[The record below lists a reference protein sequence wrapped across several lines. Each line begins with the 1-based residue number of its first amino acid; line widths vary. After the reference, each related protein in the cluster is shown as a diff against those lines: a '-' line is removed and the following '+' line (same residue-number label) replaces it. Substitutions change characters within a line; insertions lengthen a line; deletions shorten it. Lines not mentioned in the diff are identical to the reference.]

1 VVVIA
6 RGQPK
11 ECKKGR
17 EREMARKGK
26 RERGEN
32 EAPKDPV

>member
-6 RGQPK
+6 RGQLK
-11 ECKKGR
+11 ECKRLG
-17 EREMARKGK
+17 ERDGKKRQK